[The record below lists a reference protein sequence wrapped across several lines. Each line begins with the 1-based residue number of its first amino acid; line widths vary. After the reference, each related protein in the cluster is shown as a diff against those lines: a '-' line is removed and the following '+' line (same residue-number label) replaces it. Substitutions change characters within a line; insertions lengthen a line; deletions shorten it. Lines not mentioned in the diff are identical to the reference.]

1 MAYELKEGQGTL
13 FKNEKQNDRQ
23 PDLKGTILID
33 GITYEIAA
41 WVKTS
46 KRGEKFYSL
55 QASLPREVDRKLPSP
70 SYPDTKNTQNMPA
83 IEEDFSSQDENQ
95 ESLPF

>member
-23 PDLKGTILID
+23 PDLKGTILI
-33 GITYEIAA
+33 GGTTYEIAA

-55 QASLPREVDRKLPSP
+55 QASLQREADGKLPSA
-70 SYPDTKNTQNMPA
+70 SYPGTKNTQNKPA
-83 IEEDFSSQDENQ
+83 LGDDFSGQDENQ